1 MYHWDSSFISF
12 CGTQIRNSN
21 IMFFYKTIQDNQ
33 ELFYDAYLSE
43 TDFKTWTM
51 FSDFMVGTV
60 KILQIVII
68 SK

>member
-1 MYHWDSSFISF
+1 
-12 CGTQIRNSN
+12 
-21 IMFFYKTIQDNQ
+21 MFFYKTIQDNQ
-33 ELFYDAYLSE
+33 EFFYDAYLSE